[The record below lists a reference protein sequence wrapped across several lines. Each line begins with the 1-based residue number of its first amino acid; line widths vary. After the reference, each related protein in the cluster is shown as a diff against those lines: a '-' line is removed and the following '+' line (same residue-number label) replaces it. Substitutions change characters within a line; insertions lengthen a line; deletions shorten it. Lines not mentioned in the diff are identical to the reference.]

1 MVPSDDRSLVS
12 PIKQPSSRSRGKKL
26 ASLLMRPWQVVE
38 AEDGEELGPYLT
50 PQQTQA
56 LVWVSFQEQW
66 GVLEG
71 LGRGM
76 V

>member
-1 MVPSDDRSLVS
+1 
-12 PIKQPSSRSRGKKL
+12 
-26 ASLLMRPWQVVE
+26 MRPWQVVE

-50 PQQTQA
+50 PPQTQA